1 MGVQTMPSFKPVKQ
15 ARISEEVLG
24 QLKQAILRGE
34 YQPGGKLPSERELC
48 EHFQVSRVV
57 IREAIRALEMT
68 GFVSLKQGPSGGAFI
83 QELTLDHL
91 SSAFMD
97 LFLAS
102 KLSARELVTV
112 RSHIEPEVARLAAF
126 NTDQTLKDRLKKA
139 FKEEHAGTLNH
150 AQWVSRNLEIHYL
163 IARMCRNRFYEAIIT
178 PLLDLT
184 LEMVL
189 VVKPS
194 HQVIHD
200 HSEHQAIIDAVI
212 SEDSHTAARAMKAH
226 VDKVGSSLIQ
236 LEEAYRQK
244 KGLNT

>member
-1 MGVQTMPSFKPVKQ
+1 MPSFKPVKQ
-15 ARISEEVLG
+15 ARISVEVLG
-24 QLKQAILRGE
+24 QLKKAILRGE
-34 YQPGGKLPSERELC
+34 YQPGVKLPSERELC
-48 EHFQVSRVV
+48 DQFQVSRVV
-57 IREAIRALEMT
+57 VREAIRALEMT
-68 GFVSLKQGPSGGAFI
+68 GFVRLKQGPSGGAFV

-102 KLSARELVTV
+102 KLSASELVKV
-112 RSHIEPEVARLAAF
+112 RKHLEPEVARLAAA
-126 NTDQTLKDRLKKA
+126 NHDPKLKRRLEKA
-139 FKEEHAGTLNH
+139 FKDEHTGTLTH
-150 AQWVSRNLEIHYL
+150 AQWVSRNLAIHYL
-163 IARMCRNRFYEAIIT
+163 LARMCNNRFYEAMMT

-194 HQVIHD
+194 HKVIHD
-200 HSEHQAIIDAVI
+200 HGEHKAIVDAVI
-212 SEDSHTAARAMKAH
+212 SQDPQAAGQAMTEH
-226 VDKVGSSLIQ
+226 IEKVGASLIE